1 MSITSPSVQVN
12 RSSRHLG
19 VSLVELVVVL
29 ALAVGVLAIVLQIF
43 AGNKQ
48 NTLLQDNLSR
58 MQENSRIALQTLKED
73 IRLAGF
79 SGEIQEYW
87 NINEAA
93 PPQHLAASAATG
105 ECFDNTGSGGFRW
118 VAPFISVGS
127 GPILIPP
134 KLYGVDDM
142 TNTTIAPFTGCM
154 ASTGF
159 VEGTD
164 VLSVHYVGPNALADS
179 VVSLVPDTLYLRVN
193 LFNGVVFRS
202 NNTAPPGTANW
213 SDGPNN
219 FIYPLRAYTYYVRGC
234 TDAGADALCD
244 GDSGEDTVPALVRKV
259 LRDDGTVDTEV
270 VAEGV
275 VGFQVR
281 YGVDTDASGDGI
293 ADQYVDAGHARL
305 PSVMNSASWDE
316 WARVRTVR
324 IWLLMRSGDKFTGY
338 QDANSHYVLADT
350 SIATQAGYRYQLF
363 VTTVALRNPSG
374 DD

>member
-1 MSITSPSVQVN
+1 MSITYRRVWGN
-12 RSSRHLG
+12 RSRHLG
-19 VSLVELVVVL
+19 MSLVELAVVL

-48 NTLLQDNLSR
+48 SALMQETLGR
-58 MQENSRIALQTLKED
+58 MQENARIALQTLKED

-87 NINEAA
+87 NIDEAA
-93 PPQHLAASAATG
+93 APQHLNASAATG
-105 ECFDNTGSGGFRW
+105 ECFNTGSGGFRW
-118 VAPFISVGS
+118 VAPFISVGA

-142 TNTTIAPFTGCM
+142 TNATIAPFTGCM

-159 VEGTD
+159 IEGTD
-164 VLSVHYVGPNALADS
+164 VLSVHYVGPDALTDS

-234 TDAGADALCD
+234 TDSGADALCD

-281 YGVDTDASGDGI
+281 YGVDTDASVDGI

-305 PSVMNSASWDE
+305 PSVMSSANWDE
-316 WARVRTVR
+316 WARIRTVR
-324 IWLLMRSGDKFTGY
+324 IWLLMRSSDKFAGY